1 MSLRSIP
8 APMALPA
15 EPAVVAYEDPLIERL
30 GHGPDSPYIENCWLA
45 ITGPSATWMW
55 RRLARL
61 ATEAETSPV
70 MVDTTDLM
78 LSVGLG
84 ESLAR
89 NSMGARTVTRMA
101 AFDLAQRAGRD
112 GGVLAVR
119 RALPRLSESQ
129 AQRLPLSARL
139 SDEQSAG
146 VTVGSSAGGN
156 GRGAGRWS
164 GVPAPPGRPACVPR
178 AVPPAAVDSEPCF
191 TVCFCGFADEV
202 CCR

>member
-1 MSLRSIP
+1 MSMRSIP
-8 APMALPA
+8 VPVALPA
-15 EPAVVAYEDPLIERL
+15 ELAVVAYDDPLIERL
-30 GHGPDSPYIENCWLA
+30 GHGPDSPYIEQCWLP

-61 ATEAETSPV
+61 ATEAQTSPV
-70 MVDTTDLM
+70 VVDTTDLM

-89 NSMGARTVTRMA
+89 NSIGARTVTRMT

-119 RALPRLSESQ
+119 RALPRLSERQ

-139 SDEQSAG
+139 YHEQSASA
-146 VTVGSSAGGN
+146 TVGHSSRREGPGTPADGVAHPARRV
-156 GRGAGRWS
+156 GRS
-164 GVPAPPGRPACVPR
+164 APHAPFPS
-178 AVPPAAVDSEPCF
+178 AAVDSDPAAVPAGVEL
-191 TVCFCGFADEV
+191 
-202 CCR
+202 

>member
-1 MSLRSIP
+1 MRSIP
-8 APMALPA
+8 APMALPV
-15 EPAVVAYEDPLIERL
+15 ELAVVAYEDPLIERL
-30 GHGPDSPYIENCWLA
+30 GHGPDSPYIEQCWLA

-61 ATEAETSPV
+61 ATEAQTSPV

-89 NSMGARTVTRMA
+89 NSMGARTVTRLT

-119 RALPRLSESQ
+119 RALPRLSERQ
-129 AQRLPLSARL
+129 AERLPLSARL
-139 SDEQSAG
+139 YHEETAHNAVATSTRREAG
-146 VTVGSSAGGN
+146 GAHQPRPLGRPRLPCVAFTGGGARVGS
-156 GRGAGRWS
+156 GRR
-164 GVPAPPGRPACVPR
+164 R
-178 AVPPAAVDSEPCF
+178 AVN
-191 TVCFCGFADEV
+191 
-202 CCR
+202 RR

>member
-1 MSLRSIP
+1 MSMRSIP
-8 APMALPA
+8 TPMALPA
-15 EPAVVAYEDPLIERL
+15 ELAVVAYEDPLIERL
-30 GHGPDSPYIENCWLA
+30 GHGADSPYIENCWLA

-55 RRLARL
+55 RRVARL
-61 ATEAETSPV
+61 ATEAATSPV

-89 NSMGARTVTRMA
+89 NSMGARTVTRMT

-119 RALPRLSESQ
+119 RALPRLSERQ

-139 SDEQSAG
+139 YHEHSAG
-146 VTVGSSAGGN
+146 VTVGSSARQEGP
-156 GRGAGRWS
+156 S
-164 GVPAPPGRPACVPR
+164 VPADGAAYPNRRVGRPASH
-178 AVPPAAVDSEPCF
+178 ASFPPAAVDSEPSPLPAG
-191 TVCFCGFADEV
+191 VEL
-202 CCR
+202 

>member
-1 MSLRSIP
+1 
-8 APMALPA
+8 MALPV
-15 EPAVVAYEDPLIERL
+15 ELAVIAYEDPLIERL
-30 GHGPDSPYIENCWLA
+30 GHGPDSPYVENCWLP

-61 ATEAETSPV
+61 ATEAQGSSV

-89 NSMGARTVTRMA
+89 NSMGARTVTRLT
-101 AFDLAQRAGRD
+101 AFGLAERAGRD

-119 RALPRLSESQ
+119 RALPRLSERQ

-139 SDEQSAG
+139 YHEQSASPA
-146 VTVGSSAGGN
+146 VGSSTRREGSSAPAGGVAHPLHGV
-156 GRGAGRWS
+156 GRSAPHPPFPS
-164 GVPAPPGRPACVPR
+164 VAVDAEPSPVPAGV
-178 AVPPAAVDSEPCF
+178 EL
-191 TVCFCGFADEV
+191 
-202 CCR
+202 

>member
-1 MSLRSIP
+1 MSMRSIP
-8 APMALPA
+8 VPTALPA
-15 EPAVVAYEDPLIERL
+15 ELAVVAYEDALIERL
-30 GHGPDSPYIENCWLA
+30 GHGPDSPYIEQCWLA

-61 ATEAETSPV
+61 ATEAQTSPV
-70 MVDTTDLM
+70 VVDTTDLM

-89 NSMGARTVTRMA
+89 NSIGARTVTRMT

-119 RALPRLSESQ
+119 RALPRLSERQ

-139 SDEQSAG
+139 YHEQSASA
-146 VTVGSSAGGN
+146 TVGHSSRREEPGAPADGVAHPPRN
-156 GRGAGRWS
+156 VGRS
-164 GVPAPPGRPACVPR
+164 APHARFPS
-178 AVPPAAVDSEPCF
+178 AAVDSDPAAVPAGVEL
-191 TVCFCGFADEV
+191 
-202 CCR
+202 

>member
-1 MSLRSIP
+1 MSMRSIP
-8 APMALPA
+8 VPMALPA
-15 EPAVVAYEDPLIERL
+15 ELTVVAYEDPLIERL
-30 GHGPDSPYIENCWLA
+30 GHGPDSPYIEQCWLA

-61 ATEAETSPV
+61 ATEAQTSPV
-70 MVDTTDLM
+70 VVDTTDLM

-89 NSMGARTVTRMA
+89 NSIGARTVTRMT

-119 RALPRLSESQ
+119 RALPRLSERQ

-139 SDEQSAG
+139 YHEHSASA
-146 VTVGSSAGGN
+146 TVGHSSRREEPGAPADGVAN
-156 GRGAGRWS
+156 SPRGIRRS
-164 GVPAPPGRPACVPR
+164 APHALFPS
-178 AVPPAAVDSEPCF
+178 AAVDSDPAA
-191 TVCFCGFADEV
+191 VPAGVDL
-202 CCR
+202 